1 MNKQHRWNIIAELCQ
16 KKDQVS
22 VDEMVEMIGV
32 SPATIRRDLQEME
45 DMRIISRYHGGA
57 RIIPYQDELHMLL
70 RSETNIRQKREVARY
85 AASLLHDNQMI
96 YLDAGTTTYEIIPFI
111 KAKNITVVTPGIRHA
126 LELARKEIA
135 TIVLGGPLRAES
147 ELTAGR
153 TTVEQIKDHHF
164 DLALM
169 ATNGIHDNN
178 GFTTF
183 SETIAL
189 TKNTAM
195 TQSKLSYIVTDSSK
209 FYMLQP
215 AVFAKFDDAIVICD
229 DLPES
234 FRNSG
239 IRYILPDGE
248 NNISGFIR

>member
-1 MNKQHRWNIIAELCQ
+1 MIAEVCQ

-22 VDEMVEMIGV
+22 VDELVKMIGV

-57 RIIPYQDELHMLL
+57 RIVPYQDELHMLL

-147 ELTAGR
+147 EITAGR
-153 TTVEQIKDHHF
+153 TTVEQILNHHF
-164 DLALM
+164 DIALM
-169 ATNGIHDNN
+169 ATNGIHDVN

-189 TKNTAM
+189 SKNTAM
-195 TQSKLSYIVTDSSK
+195 LQSKISYIVTDSSK

-215 AVFAKFDDAIVICD
+215 AVFAEFKDAIVICD
-229 DLPES
+229 EIPES
-234 FRNSG
+234 FKHTE

-248 NNISGFIR
+248 SNISGFMR